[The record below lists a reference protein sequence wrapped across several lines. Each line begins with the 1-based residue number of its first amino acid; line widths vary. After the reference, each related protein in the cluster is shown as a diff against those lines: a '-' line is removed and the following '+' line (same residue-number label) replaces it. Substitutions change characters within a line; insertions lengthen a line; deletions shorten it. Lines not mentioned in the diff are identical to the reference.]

1 MPPELEPVLRDPQV
15 IEAMVAVVLGVLA
28 LIGALLG
35 LGVKR
40 IRALQKATDAITES
54 TAITKEQVTNNHKVN
69 FRDEVTEVKN
79 AVTDL
84 REIMEVGFRRMDHQI
99 GEIHDQVKREAVD
112 RQALDARAQD
122 EHARIWTSLNNRPT
136 QPQRMQQ
143 PAAPPPRREY
153 TAPSLPV
160 KRGLVELARIVS
172 HGWPRS
178 RER

>member
-1 MPPELEPVLRDPQV
+1 
-15 IEAMVAVVLGVLA
+15 MVAVVLGVLA

-40 IRALQKATDAITES
+40 ILALQKATDAITES

-84 REIMEVGFRRMDHQI
+84 REIMEVGFRRMDHQF

-112 RQALDARAQD
+112 RQALDARTQD
-122 EHARIWTSLNNRPT
+122 EHKRLWEAIEGPE
-136 QPQRMQQ
+136 
-143 PAAPPPRREY
+143 RR
-153 TAPSLPV
+153 
-160 KRGLVELARIVS
+160 
-172 HGWPRS
+172 
-178 RER
+178 